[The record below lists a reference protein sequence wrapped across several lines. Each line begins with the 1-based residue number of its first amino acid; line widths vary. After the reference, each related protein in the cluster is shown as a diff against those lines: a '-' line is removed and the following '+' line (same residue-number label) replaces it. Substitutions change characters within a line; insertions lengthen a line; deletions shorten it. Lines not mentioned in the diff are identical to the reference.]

1 MKTSVNLKANDTES
15 FPLPAPP
22 ALSKLPSPSLF
33 LDFDGTLVELAGHPD
48 DIRPDRRLPDLLSQL
63 ADRFEGRVAVV
74 SGRTVEDLDRHL
86 GRVPVAVAG
95 SHGGELRAAGS
106 DAVELRA
113 ESIGPD
119 AETAARCLVDAH
131 PGLVLERKRLGFALH
146 YRAVPELED
155 LVVNFAQELM
165 QRHRLTTQSG
175 KMVIEFMPEGFD
187 KGQAVAWF
195 LARAPFKG
203 SVPVFLGDDV
213 TDEHGFE
220 VAGAQ
225 GGLGILVGE
234 KRPTQATARLS
245 SVAQVQ
251 SWLWDAVT

>member
-1 MKTSVNLKANDTES
+1 MDVTAKDIGR

-22 ALSKLPSPSLF
+22 ALSMLGNPSLF
-33 LDFDGTLVELAGHPD
+33 LDFDGTLVELARHPD

-63 ADRFEGRVAVV
+63 AARFGGRVALV

-119 AETAARCLVDAH
+119 AETAARRLVDAH
-131 PGLVLERKRLGFALH
+131 PGLVLERKRLGFAVH
-146 YRAVPELED
+146 YRAVPDRED
-155 LVVNFAQELM
+155 LVVNFARELM

-175 KMVIEFMPEGFD
+175 KMVVEFMPEGFD
-187 KGQAVAWF
+187 KGQAVAYF

-220 VAGAQ
+220 AAAAH
-225 GGLGILVGE
+225 GGLGVLVGE
-234 KRPTQATARLS
+234 TRPTQATARLPG
-245 SVAQVQ
+245 VAQAQ